1 MLTVVGKSGPV
12 VGSSGDTGF
21 CVVVG
26 VTLEVVDVSEVV
38 VCVVLSDVD
47 TAVEVET
54 RATVVSVII
63 TSGDAAVEVVTLG
76 RSEAVVSCMDTLFVV
91 VLQSVA
97 TGEGTDVVVRATW
110 STAVGNS
117 EAVVEEVVISVE
129 VMCGI
134 FSVIEDG
141 AVPSGIT
148 TGVILLVVKGGT
160 GVTDF
165 VVSAEMIV
173 GKDVVPV
180 LLSGEV

>member
-26 VTLEVVDVSEVV
+26 VTLEVVDVSEAV

-47 TAVEVET
+47 IAVEVET

-63 TSGDAAVEVVTLG
+63 TSGAAGVEVVTLG
-76 RSEAVVSCMDTLFVV
+76 RSEAVVSCMVTLFVV

-97 TGEGTDVVVRATW
+97 TGEGTDVVRATCC
-110 STAVGNS
+110 TAVGNS

-134 FSVIEDG
+134 FSVVEDG

-165 VVSAEMIV
+165 VVLAEIIV